1 MTTLTTDLT
10 DLPGIGAKVK
20 TNLAKLGIWEIKDL
34 LFHLPRAY
42 QDRTRLV
49 PINELKPGQ
58 FCLAEGEI
66 LKAVQTYGRRRS
78 LIVEIDD
85 GTGVLSIRFFHYNRS
100 QHQQMQTGRTMRVFG
115 EVKSFNWQQGMI
127 HPEYKIHSG
136 DDELELDDRLT
147 PVYPITDGVS
157 QNRMR
162 SWVERAFDL
171 INPDDIAEL
180 IPQSLRNQYDL
191 PELMDALH
199 FMHMPPKNVSVE
211 KIQSGQHPMMRRL
224 IFEELLAHSVSL
236 QKVKL
241 KMQSHKAPVLK
252 SDDQLENNFL
262 KQLPFKPTGAQ
273 DRVCAEIMEDL
284 SKDFPMLRLLQGD
297 VGSGKT
303 LVAARAAIA
312 AISSGFQVAMMAPTE
327 ILAEQHYLNFNNWFE
342 PLGVKVVFL
351 VSKLGAKARR
361 EALAAMGHG
370 TAQIVVGTQ
379 ALFQE
384 QAAFGQLGLVIVD
397 EQHRF
402 GVDQRRA
409 LLEKGASSSIKPHQ
423 LIMTATPIPRT
434 LAMTAYADL
443 NVSVIDEL
451 PPGRTPVQTVV
462 VGQNRRSE
470 IVDRIRHYCG
480 DGHQA
485 YWVCTLIEESEAMD
499 SEAATITAGR
509 LTNDLSDLQIGL
521 VHGRLKA
528 DEKAAV
534 MNEFK
539 AGNIDVLVATTVI
552 EVGVDVPNASMMVI
566 ENAERLGLSQLH
578 QLRGRVGRGSVASYC
593 VLLYS
598 PPLSQTATER
608 LNVMRET
615 TDGFMVAQKDL
626 ELRGPGEFLGTRQT
640 GEMSFRFAEVARDR
654 ELIPKVHK
662 AASQMLVSH
671 PDLAQQLVDRWLR
684 VAEGYSEV

>member
-1 MTTLTTDLT
+1 MTIATTDLT

-20 TNLAKLGIWEIKDL
+20 ANLAKLGILGIKDL

-42 QDRTRLV
+42 QDRTRIV
-49 PINELKPGQ
+49 PINKLKPGQ
-58 FCLAEGEI
+58 FSLAEGEI
-66 LKAVQTYGRRRS
+66 IKAVQVNGRRRS
-78 LIVEIDD
+78 LICEIDD
-85 GTGVLSIRFFHYNRS
+85 GTGLLTLRFFHYNRS

-115 EVKSFNWQQGMI
+115 EVKTFNWQVGMI

-136 DDELELDDRLT
+136 DDELVLDSRLT

-162 SWVERAFDL
+162 AWVATAFDL
-171 INPDDIAEL
+171 IDPETVTEL
-180 IPQSLRNQYDL
+180 IPASLRDRYDL
-191 PELMDALH
+191 PELMDALN
-199 FMHMPPKNVSVE
+199 FMHMPPKDVSVE

-236 QKVKL
+236 QKVKM
-241 KMQSHKAPVLK
+241 KIQSQSAPVLK
-252 SDDQLENNFL
+252 VKPKLEKDFL
-262 KQLPFKPTGAQ
+262 GQLPFKPTKAQ
-273 DRVCAEIMEDL
+273 DRVGKEIAADL

-303 LVAARAAIA
+303 LVAARAALA
-312 AISSGFQVAMMAPTE
+312 AVSSGYQVAIMAPTE
-327 ILAEQHYLNFNNWFE
+327 ILAEQHQINFSAWFE
-342 PLGVKVVFL
+342 PLGIKVVFL

-361 EALAAMGHG
+361 EAMAAMSDGS
-370 TAQIVVGTQ
+370 AQVVVGTQ

-384 QAAFGQLGLVIVD
+384 QAAFAKLGLVIVD

-409 LLEKGASSSIKPHQ
+409 LLEKGSSDEIKPHQ

-434 LAMTAYADL
+434 LAMTVYADL
-443 NVSVIDEL
+443 DVSVIDEL
-451 PPGRTPVQTVV
+451 PPGRTPVKTVV

-480 DGHQA
+480 DGHQV
-485 YWVCTLIEESEAMD
+485 YWVCTLIEESEALD
-499 SEAATITAGR
+499 SEAATITAER
-509 LTNDLSDLQIGL
+509 LTNDLTDLKIGL
-521 VHGRLKA
+521 VHGRMKA
-528 DEKAAV
+528 DEKATV
-534 MNEFK
+534 MSEFK
-539 AGNIDVLVATTVI
+539 AGDIDVLVATTVI

-608 LNVMRET
+608 LKVMRET
-615 TDGFMVAQKDL
+615 TDGFIVAQKDL

-654 ELIPKVHK
+654 DLIPQVHE
-662 AASQMLVSH
+662 AAAKMLVQH
-671 PDLAQQLVDRWLR
+671 PDLAQQLTDRWLR